1 VKGPRDNDIPAADV
15 KLLALRG
22 LGGGG
27 GEVVAAVLDV
37 LGVVGHGGAVDLEL
51 VVQVVAQVDGDARV
65 GAGELRAHAGARVRA
80 APEPAVPHLLDDLVG
95 QAVLGP
101 VVVWDVADRGVGLG
115 RFVSQGSGIGKKRF
129 PWVIEDI
136 NKKSKSE

>member
-1 VKGPRDNDIPAADV
+1 MKGPRDNDIPAADV

-101 VVVWDVADRGVGLG
+101 VVVWDVADWGVGLG
-115 RFVSQGSGIGKKRF
+115 RLSVRARVLGRRGFHG
-129 PWVIEDI
+129 
-136 NKKSKSE
+136 